1 MWKANSKLKDNRGFS
16 LAETL
21 LAVLI
26 LLLVSAVVATG
37 MPAVTNAYN
46 KVVLG
51 ANAKTML
58 STAVTALHDEIGTAW
73 QVENPIDSTTGQADN
88 TKLAYFNGSTGA
100 KSMISSAVNEPIKIQ
115 DYISL
120 GDDLIHSSGAKEGS
134 AHELISG
141 ASFTPKMYVTFNTI
155 WYANGIVTI
164 NGLKVC
170 KTTDNTVLAEFSGE
184 DGSAIPFTVRVVS
197 TDAKGT

>member
-1 MWKANSKLKDNRGFS
+1 MWKAKSRLKDNRGFS

-26 LLLVSAVVATG
+26 LLLVSVVVATG

-73 QVENPIDSTTGQADN
+73 QVENSTDN
-88 TKLAYFNGSTGA
+88 KSIMYFNGSTGA
-100 KSMISSAVNEPIKIQ
+100 KSMISSAANQSIKVR
-115 DYISL
+115 DYMSL
-120 GDDLIHSSGAKEGS
+120 NDDLIHSTDAIVGS
-134 AHELISG
+134 EYDLVYGS
-141 ASFTPKMYVTFNTI
+141 SFKPEMYVTFNAI
-155 WYANGIVTI
+155 SYANGIVTI
-164 NGLKVC
+164 TGLKVC
-170 KTTDNTVLAEFSGE
+170 KTTDNTVLSEFSGE
-184 DGSAIPFTVRVVS
+184 DGSAIPFTVRVIS
-197 TDAKGT
+197 ADAKGT

>member
-1 MWKANSKLKDNRGFS
+1 MRKAKSKLKDSRGFS

-26 LLLVSAVVATG
+26 LLLVSVVVATG

-73 QVENPIDSTTGQADN
+73 QVENSTDN
-88 TKLAYFNGSTGA
+88 KSIMYFNGSTGA
-100 KSMISSAVNEPIKIQ
+100 KSMISSAANQSIKVQ
-115 DYISL
+115 DYMSL
-120 GDDLIHSSGAKEGS
+120 NDDLIHSTGATVGS
-134 AHELISG
+134 AHDLVYGSSIKPE
-141 ASFTPKMYVTFNTI
+141 MYVTFDTI
-155 WYANGIVTI
+155 SYANGIVTI
-164 NGLKVC
+164 TGLKVC
-170 KTTDNTVLAEFSGE
+170 KRTDDTVLAELLGK
-184 DGSAIPFTVRVVS
+184 DGIAINLTVRVVS
-197 TDAKGT
+197 ADAKGT